1 MNTKR
6 LFISVCSI
14 CVVLISEASVSKNID
29 TTVIPM
35 QEKSAR
41 TFYVEAQ
48 LGGFGKSEFMVD
60 TGSGYTVINEQT
72 LESLKQSGKAVYV
85 KDLLGLLA
93 DGSEKRVQ
101 VYRLSSFALS
111 DRCEIRDIEVAIFPG
126 STRHILGLSTLRKM
140 GAFEFS
146 FAPPQLVFKKCG
158 EA

>member
-1 MNTKR
+1 MKR
-6 LFISVCSI
+6 LFISVCTI
-14 CVVLISEASVSKNID
+14 CVVLISEVSVSKNID
-29 TTVIPM
+29 TTIIPM

-41 TFYVEAQ
+41 TFYVEAR

-72 LESLKQSGKAVYV
+72 LESLKKSGKATYV

-101 VYRLSSFALS
+101 VYRLSSFSLS
-111 DRCEIRDIEVAIFPG
+111 DSCKIRDIEVAIFPG
-126 STRHILGLSTLRKM
+126 STRHILGLNTLRKM

-146 FAPPQLVFKKCG
+146 FAPPQLVFKQCG